1 MNVKFYA
8 IVNNGKKKILL
19 ANWCVNVE
27 TFERDILL
35 YKTGM
40 AVGLS
45 LKYKHGKIVCE
56 SESGKFIDS
65 CNF

>member
-8 IVNNGKKKILL
+8 VVNNDNKKILL

-27 TFERDILL
+27 TFERDIIL
-35 YKTGM
+35 YKSGM
-40 AVGLS
+40 AAGATLR
-45 LKYKHGKIVCE
+45 YKHGKIICE
-56 SESGKFIDS
+56 SENGKIIDS